1 MLSVAAERELAERER
16 ERAERDRRKQEARQ
30 RWQEGQQ
37 REEESRQAAL
47 GEAERVALRVAEECA
62 QRDRDR
68 EVARRGWGEG
78 WRLVASTYVDD
89 SDPLEHD
96 KTQQGSSIAIEQC
109 REKKM
114 GIVAGYIPQSGTG
127 TALSAVHFRRGNH
140 TIWLRVWVTWGVS
153 RKYAD

>member
-1 MLSVAAERELAERER
+1 MLSVAAERERAERER

-68 EVARRGWGEG
+68 EVARRGGVGWGG
-78 WRLVASTYVDD
+78 
-89 SDPLEHD
+89 
-96 KTQQGSSIAIEQC
+96 
-109 REKKM
+109 
-114 GIVAGYIPQSGTG
+114 
-127 TALSAVHFRRGNH
+127 
-140 TIWLRVWVTWGVS
+140 
-153 RKYAD
+153 